1 MILKVLK
8 VKGSRGNLPI
18 TIILILIIY
27 TSIIIMSEHALISQR
42 YRGITDTFIFK
53 IIKSDSLIFT
63 LKMGIL
69 MALVF
74 LYCII
79 H

>member
-8 VKGSRGNLPI
+8 VKVSRGNLPI
-18 TIILILIIY
+18 TIILISIIY

-42 YRGITDTFIFK
+42 YRGLTDTFIFK

>member
-18 TIILILIIY
+18 TIILISIIY
-27 TSIIIMSEHALISQR
+27 TSIIMSEHALISQR